1 MSDMMVS
8 ITIFLLVGLLLLP
21 AGLFLIEKALHLY
34 QLEVVKDHL
43 DLGLD
48 WILVSLEPGALSDG
62 RLRVSNW
69 EVEAR
74 LGSYLQERGVVCDDV
89 KVVLLPRGGTLEG
102 EVRLK
107 VKVMANLINK
117 NLLNRETY
125 EIIRKIKIP
134 VDR

>member
-1 MSDMMVS
+1 LSDMMVS

-34 QLEVVKDHL
+34 QLEVV
-43 DLGLD
+43 
-48 WILVSLEPGALSDG
+48 SLEPGALSDG

-74 LGSYLQERGVVCDDV
+74 LGSYLQERGVACDDV